1 MRSKVNVAQQSD
13 CAPGRGRA
21 RLDEGY
27 SASRWT
33 RFEAVFAWTAPLTWH
48 SAVWFLADC
57 EVTISWGN
65 ESTCGIFASQSD
77 KWLGGALQLNE
88 LAELA
93 EPPVACNPL
102 DNPNEPNV
110 ASPLPEEGYSWVAG
124 PYSPPDLQGQRV
136 RTVSCI
142 AHDGN
147 VVNDTFCID
156 PSIPEDELWR
166 PADTTTSLPLTGK
179 IALIAR
185 GVCTFVNKGKCEG
198 RRLPKKRLHGRGA
211 SAVPFTS

>member
-1 MRSKVNVAQQSD
+1 MACETGQRILCIEVG
-13 CAPGRGRA
+13 P
-21 RLDEGY
+21 
-27 SASRWT
+27 
-33 RFEAVFAWTAPLTWH
+33 FEAVSARTAPLTWH
-48 SAVWFLADC
+48 KDAVWFLADC

-77 KWLGGALQLNE
+77 KWLGGALQLDE

-102 DNPNEPNV
+102 DNPTEPNV

-136 RTVSCI
+136 RTVNCI
-142 AHDGN
+142 AHDGA

-166 PADTTTSLPLTGK
+166 PADTTTSLPLTRK

-198 RRLPKKRLHGRGA
+198 RPSSK
-211 SAVPFTS
+211 